1 MRERMINF
9 MRGRYGIDQL
19 GTFLAGCSLFLML
32 INIFIK
38 SSIITL
44 IVFGLLIYSYFR
56 MFSRNIIKRSDE
68 NTLYLKRTFKIR
80 TRFRKEKGY
89 MRLRKTHHIYHCPSC
104 RQKIKIPRGKG
115 KISITC
121 PKCSKEF
128 VRKS

>member
-1 MRERMINF
+1 MKEKMMNF
-9 MRGRYGIDQL
+9 MRGRYGIDQF
-19 GTFLAGCSLFLML
+19 GTFLAGFSLFLML
-32 INIFIK
+32 LNLFIK

-44 IVFGLLIYSYFR
+44 IVFGLLIYLYFR
-56 MFSRNIIKRSDE
+56 MFSRNIVKRSDE

-80 TRFRKEKGY
+80 TRFQREKGY
-89 MRLRKTHHIYHCPSC
+89 IRLRKTHHIYHCPSC